1 MFRKIIISLSLSL
14 LVIPVFSS
22 FPQLTGES
30 KVMMYTC
37 GPGDELYAGF
47 GHSAL
52 WVSDPAQKI
61 DRLYNYGT
69 FDFDTP
75 NFYTKFVRGKLNYIL
90 SAYPSRYFF
99 NDYNSRK
106 ILVVGQLLNLNQVEK
121 QRIFEFLEN
130 NALPAN
136 CEYKYDFFYD
146 NCATRLRDVLV
157 KIADGKVNFNTT
169 DKDLTFRKMLFP
181 YLSWTPWTKFGINF
195 ILGLTSD
202 KKATPWDYMYLPE
215 YMQNAFAGA
224 TIEKEGNVR
233 KLVIQE
239 KIYLP
244 CRLDFKNNK
253 MDDPIVVF
261 GLILLFTILVS
272 LYEIRKKIT
281 FNWLNYIIFI
291 VSSIAGLF
299 LLFMW
304 VGTDHIATA
313 QNMNILWLL
322 PAQTLFLISIWL
334 AKIVQRKLILIALVY
349 QLFVSFI
356 MFVWPQETEISFMI
370 ISLIFVVRI
379 GSFAFQNNYLRKKAT
394 RRDGFDKLNRL

>member
-1 MFRKIIISLSLSL
+1 MFRKIIISLTFSF
-14 LVIPVFSS
+14 LVFPVFSS
-22 FPQLTGES
+22 LPQLSEES
-30 KVMMYTC
+30 KVIMFTC

-52 WVSDPAQKI
+52 WITDPINKV

-90 SAYPSRYFF
+90 SVYPSKYFF

-106 ILVVGQLLNLNQVEK
+106 ILVVGQLLNLTQIEK
-121 QRIFEFLEN
+121 QGIFDFLEN

-157 KIADGKVNFNTT
+157 KIADGKVNFKTT
-169 DKDLTFRKMLFP
+169 DKNLTFRKMLFP
-181 YLSWTPWTKFGINF
+181 YLTWTPWTRFGINL

-202 KKATPWDYMYLPE
+202 KKATPWDYMYLPQ
-215 YMQNAFAGA
+215 YMQEAFQQA
-224 TIEKEGNVR
+224 TIVKDGKER
-233 KLVIQE
+233 KLVSQE
-239 KIYLP
+239 QQYLS
-244 CRLDFKNNK
+244 CKLNFTNNK
-253 MDDPIVVF
+253 LDDPIVVYS
-261 GLILLFTILVS
+261 LILILTVLITI
-272 LYEIRKKIT
+272 YEIREKTT
-281 FNWLNYIIFI
+281 FNWLNYLFFSI
-291 VSSIAGLF
+291 SSLAGLF

-322 PAQTLFLISIWL
+322 PAQTLFLISYCMKSVIQ
-334 AKIVQRKLILIALVY
+334 KKLILIALIY
-349 QLFVSFI
+349 QFLVSFI
-356 MFVWPQETEISFMI
+356 MFIWPQETEISFML
-370 ISLIFVVRI
+370 ISLVFVVRI
-379 GSFAFQNNYLRKKAT
+379 GGFVIQHNYLISTK
-394 RRDGFDKLNRL
+394 